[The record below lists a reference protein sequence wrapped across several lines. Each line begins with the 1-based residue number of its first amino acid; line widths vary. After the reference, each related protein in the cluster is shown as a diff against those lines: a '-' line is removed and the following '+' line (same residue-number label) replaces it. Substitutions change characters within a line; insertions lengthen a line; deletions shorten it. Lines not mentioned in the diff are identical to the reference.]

1 MEHKNKTNQMTKL
14 KWCIK
19 RTPEN
24 YKEVNEWANKA
35 HSEPFQFGNEYRS
48 MMGYVHSDLQDHGS
62 LSHEHKNNHYTEINL
77 DEFRLLT
84 DPEKYCT
91 YSKVTKHIN
100 GQTGYITYQ
109 EGRMPW
115 GNEISTTP
123 SLIHPP
129 VSEPVFNELQ
139 RMWKER
145 ESEKVLRV
153 NETADAVE
161 EVETFKIGGYNCR
174 HLIDWSQVNESN
186 KDFELRKLLNWQ
198 YKSQTKLLKKINRK
212 LNRIL
217 KRQKEQF

>member
-1 MEHKNKTNQMTKL
+1 MTKL

-24 YKEVNEWANKA
+24 YKEVNEWANKTDPTFGNYKYYCYYI
-35 HSEPFQFGNEYRS
+35 HSEPDGIRPNLMAFQIRPDF
-48 MMGYVHSDLQDHGS
+48 H
-62 LSHEHKNNHYTEINL
+62 EINL

-129 VSEPVFNELQ
+129 VSEPVFNEIQ
-139 RMWKER
+139 RMLKER

>member
-1 MEHKNKTNQMTKL
+1 MTKL

-62 LSHEHKNNHYTEINL
+62 LSHEHKNNRYTEINL

-84 DPEKYCT
+84 DTERYYKY
-91 YSKVTKHIN
+91 SVLKVKGTILYLQYFKGLPIGNYLKHD
-100 GQTGYITYQ
+100 Y
-109 EGRMPW
+109 PV
-115 GNEISTTP
+115 
-123 SLIHPP
+123 

-145 ESEKVLRV
+145 EGI
-153 NETADAVE
+153 NINAAWFD
-161 EVETFKIGGYNCR
+161 
-174 HLIDWSQVNESN
+174 ESN
-186 KDFELRKLLNWQ
+186 EVTPEMLSNLSKNRGTNSIKDRDMSGIMGLLPNP
-198 YKSQTKLLKKINRK
+198 KFHVDDFKTEAEKETLKLLKKINRK

-217 KRQKEQF
+217 KQQKEQF

>member
-1 MEHKNKTNQMTKL
+1 MTKL
-14 KWCIK
+14 KWGIE

-24 YKEVNEWANKA
+24 YNEVNEWANKV

-48 MMGYVHSDLQDHGS
+48 MIGYVHSDLQDHGS
-62 LSHEHKNNHYTEINL
+62 LSHEHKNNHYTEITL

-109 EGRMPW
+109 EGRIPW

-129 VSEPVFNELQ
+129 VSEHVFNELQ

-145 ESEKVLRV
+145 EGININAAWFDESNEVTPEMLSNLSKNRGTNSIKDRDMSGIIGLLPKPKFHVDDFKTESEK
-153 NETADAVE
+153 
-161 EVETFKIGGYNCR
+161 
-174 HLIDWSQVNESN
+174 
-186 KDFELRKLLNWQ
+186 
-198 YKSQTKLLKKINRK
+198 QTLKLLKKINRK

>member
-1 MEHKNKTNQMTKL
+1 MTKL

-129 VSEPVFNELQ
+129 VSEHVFNELQ

-145 ESEKVLRV
+145 ESEKVIRV
-153 NETADAVE
+153 NETADGVE
-161 EVETFKIGGYNCR
+161 EIELSGILGLLPNPKFHIDDFKTEAEKEI
-174 HLIDWSQVNESN
+174 L
-186 KDFELRKLLNWQ
+186 
-198 YKSQTKLLKKINRK
+198 KSLKKINRK